1 MNKNPM
7 IPEPK
12 NLNNSNVNNLNM
24 DDYLFINGLYWGIGS
39 ERRTKRDYVMRLIR
53 IVYENTLSP
62 EQEKLLANDFLAQL
76 DEISA
81 ELEKSGRYRKV
92 QNSELVDFWKKFQ

>member
-1 MNKNPM
+1 MD
-7 IPEPK
+7 
-12 NLNNSNVNNLNM
+12 NSNVNNLNI
-24 DDYLFINGLYWGIGS
+24 DDYLFINGLYWEIGYG
-39 ERRTKRDYVMRLIR
+39 RRTKRDYVMRLIR

-62 EQEKLLANDFLAQL
+62 EEEKLVANDLLAQL

-92 QNSELVDFWKKFQ
+92 QNSELEVFWKTFQ

>member
-1 MNKNPM
+1 
-7 IPEPK
+7 
-12 NLNNSNVNNLNM
+12 
-24 DDYLFINGLYWGIGS
+24 
-39 ERRTKRDYVMRLIR
+39 MRLIR

-62 EQEKLLANDFLAQL
+62 EEEKLVANDLLAQL

-92 QNSELVDFWKKFQ
+92 QNSELVDFWKTFQ